1 MNPIAIWKIAK
12 IVGPIII
19 VGLLI
24 LGIRSWHNGQ
34 LHVAYNKGIL
44 DEKNRISIVIEK
56 QNVENRRLESS
67 IKDAMDVFSEQ
78 LASKA
83 VVRDTKQL
91 GIIKEIQQETIK
103 ENTVYTNCLADP
115 AVLARMNELR
125 ALGPVDEKANP

>member
-56 QNVENRRLESS
+56 QNDENRRLESS